1 MTGRTKGTTPAPGDG
16 DGDGDDV
23 RRAAA
28 AVQPAGRR
36 RQAEPFPP
44 IAEYAFL
51 SDCETN
57 ALVAPSGNVEWL
69 CSPRPVAIAVFASM
83 LDGPQAASGSGRPG

>member
-1 MTGRTKGTTPAPGDG
+1 MPFEPEGVEGPS
-16 DGDGDDV
+16 
-23 RRAAA
+23 
-28 AVQPAGRR
+28 
-36 RQAEPFPP
+36 PFPP

-69 CSPRPVAIAVFASM
+69 CSPRPDGRSVFASV
-83 LDGPQAASGSGRPG
+83 LDRAAG